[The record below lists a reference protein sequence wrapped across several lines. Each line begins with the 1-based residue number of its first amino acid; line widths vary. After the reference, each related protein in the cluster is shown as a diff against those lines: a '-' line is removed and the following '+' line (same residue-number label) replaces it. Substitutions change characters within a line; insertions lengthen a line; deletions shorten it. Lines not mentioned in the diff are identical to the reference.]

1 MSKLIL
7 RGLVSAGVLT
17 AVFLSPRSA
26 QAGELNCTTGC
37 SYVSMFG
44 AIWTTVDQQSTGT
57 GVIDSFVRI
66 SGNDDQVDGH
76 NTSGRPLKNDEN
88 NSPQFTRDLQ
98 LANVPLVTLD
108 LAGTANDGQYY
119 EFLLDINQESNDP
132 LLSLSQVKICLGST
146 GGLTASNTC
155 PGTLEY
161 QMDSGASEAPAA
173 ALKKCPRWSQ
183 PPLSEPTKRM

>member
-1 MSKLIL
+1 
-7 RGLVSAGVLT
+7 
-17 AVFLSPRSA
+17 
-26 QAGELNCTTGC
+26 
-37 SYVSMFG
+37 MFG

-161 QMDSGASEAPAA
+161 QMDSGDDDWIKLNYNLNSGSGSGDLFMYTPVAE
-173 ALKKCPRWSQ
+173 LGTD
-183 PPLSEPTKRM
+183 LSKFVYLYSAFGTPEFKELLAKIK